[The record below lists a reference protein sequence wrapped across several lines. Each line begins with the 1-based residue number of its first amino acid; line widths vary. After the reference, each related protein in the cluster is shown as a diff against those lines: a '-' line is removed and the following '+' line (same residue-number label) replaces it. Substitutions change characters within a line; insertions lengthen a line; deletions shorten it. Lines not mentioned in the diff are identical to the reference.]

1 MMILTYQTTN
11 CRRDSYYDTIRRAMD
26 LNSEV
31 EKIKKE
37 LVDLIV
43 LKLKENQMDVPT
55 ARKLASD
62 FLGLLPVKDQRDL
75 LEKLKQLGENYSSV
89 KELYLAELEEV
100 REMEREEALTQM
112 RNAITLGNMDHAIM
126 VANQMKERSVI

>member
-1 MMILTYQTTN
+1 
-11 CRRDSYYDTIRRAMD
+11 MD